1 MNLAE
6 LAREAGVIGAGGA
19 GFPTHVKVAGS
30 ADTVIANGAECEP
43 LLHKDTELMIHHAA
57 AVVAGLRASMDATGA
72 QRGVIGTKAKR
83 TLAVEALAAA
93 IAGDSRIELL
103 LLGDYYPSG
112 DEFEL
117 VHAAT
122 GRLIPPLGIPLQVGA
137 VVHNVESLLW
147 LANAA
152 GGRPVTH
159 KWLTIAG
166 AVARPQT
173 FIAPLGTSFA
183 TLLEFCG
190 GPTVRQPVALLGGA
204 MMGKVCEDFGQPV
217 TRTTGGLIVL
227 DREHSL
233 MRRKL
238 LPQTAQMHIG
248 KSACDQCSYCTELC
262 PRYLLGYDIQ
272 PHKVMRSLGFVSTG
286 NDIWNRWASLCCGCG
301 VCTLYACP
309 EGLFPKEAC
318 DQARADLK
326 AVGEPPWKGRGEE
339 LRAHPMHEHRRVPVS
354 KLVQRLGLGEYD
366 VPAPF
371 TAEQPLAERYE
382 FPLRSHIGA
391 PAEPVVTA
399 GDRVTAG
406 QMMAEI
412 PAGQL
417 GARVHAS
424 VAGIV
429 REVAASIVVERA

>member
-19 GFPTHVKVAGS
+19 GFPTHVKVSAS

-57 AVVAGLRASMDATGA
+57 EVVAGLRASMKAVGA
-72 QRGVIGTKAKR
+72 QRGVVGTKQKR
-83 TLAVEALAAA
+83 TQVVEALTAA
-93 IAGDSRIELL
+93 I
-103 LLGDYYPSG
+103 DYYPSG

-152 GGRPVTH
+152 EGRPVTH
-159 KWLTIAG
+159 KWLTVAG
-166 AVARPQT
+166 AVARPRT
-173 FIAPLGTSFA
+173 FVAPLGTSFQ

-190 GPTVRQPVALLGGA
+190 GATVPQPVALLGGA

-227 DREHSL
+227 DRDHAL

-272 PHKVMRSLGFVSTG
+272 PHKVMRSLGFVATG
-286 NDIWNRWASLCCGCG
+286 SDIWNRWASLCCGCG

-326 AVGEPPWKGRGEE
+326 AAGEAPWKGRGEE

-354 KLVQRLGLGEYD
+354 KLVQRLGLVEYD

-371 TAEQPLAERYE
+371 TAEQPAAQRYE
-382 FPLRSHIGA
+382 FPLKSHIGA
-391 PAEPVVTA
+391 PAVPTVRPGE
-399 GDRVTAG
+399 RVAAG
-406 QMMAEI
+406 QVLAEI
-412 PAGQL
+412 TEGQL

-424 VAGIV
+424 VDGIV
-429 REVAASIVVERA
+429 REVAESIVVERA